1 MEIEITLKGQ
11 DALDYLKYL
20 ESKKDEV
27 EVIEP
32 TKSKKRYKTFNFWN
46 EDDVKMIEYC
56 ATTTTPSHRTFDYL
70 KRKLP
75 SNLTDD
81 AITSKVYSLGYRVVK
96 GLICQ

>member
-1 MEIEITLKGQ
+1 MEIIITLKGQ

-20 ESKKDEV
+20 ETKKDEV
-27 EVIEP
+27 KVKES
-32 TKSKKRYKTFNFWN
+32 KSKKRYKTFNFWN
-46 EDDVKMIEYC
+46 EDDIKMIEYC
-56 ATTTTPSHRTFDYL
+56 ATTSTPSHRTYDYL

-75 SNLTDD
+75 SILTDD